1 MIHQLS
7 MSKFELNAKSVQ
19 PSSCFTF
26 CRISYFNTL
35 SASLWELH
43 MLKCHNSFAKIA
55 SLQDKSLVI
64 TSMMKGA
71 KNFTGEKSLYI
82 SSYRCHLI
90 HLCTHN
96 LPLLKFPTFAHI
108 QFGGCEDLLSTKY
121 HLEKQTAFYKPTL
134 TFSAHNMFLQGIHK
148 LQKLLHT

>member
-1 MIHQLS
+1 
-7 MSKFELNAKSVQ
+7 
-19 PSSCFTF
+19 
-26 CRISYFNTL
+26 
-35 SASLWELH
+35 
-43 MLKCHNSFAKIA
+43 MLKCHNSFAKTA

-64 TSMMKGA
+64 TSTMKGV

-148 LQKLLHT
+148 LQKLLHTWCQIAHTELCWKEYYGTHPSKNGSPSSGFHKF